1 MCFDWQKII
10 KRFLIVGCWLCF
22 GLHFSLAQTAR
33 QPAKQ
38 QNSISQMLSQATN
51 LLTDARTRED
61 YAQIKTI
68 LLKVLTAAPKNVAAH
83 TLAGFVA
90 DREND
95 LKTAEK
101 HFATA
106 IRLQPESP
114 ETHNNYGA
122 ILTRLKR
129 ENEAAK
135 EFEISLKLN
144 PNQPSAQANLAQIH
158 FERGKPADL
167 QTARRLFEK
176 VFQSAPDVEIARSL
190 VIIALRLNEI
200 ERAAQDFKRY
210 AQLAENITLPNA
222 SRIEL
227 ASALLERGLNA
238 EAVHELEK
246 AVALDSSNVVA
257 IILLSRAYLKQKNI
271 KSAGRTLESA
281 LSRGVNDARLY
292 AVLTDVYEA
301 GGYYENAVP
310 AMKIA
315 IERDPRNEHYRFRYG
330 MLLIETKAPPAAV
343 IRLKEAVQEFPRSAR
358 LWLGLGIAQYY
369 DSKLNDAEQS
379 INRALE
385 LNPKLV
391 LAFTYLAFIRNVNG
405 QSEAA
410 NSYLKRA
417 LALEENNAV
426 IHYLLADNLQKIAT
440 SDVALIEKHLRRA
453 IQLDSELSGAYLALG
468 RSYARQKK
476 FTEAAPLL
484 EKTIKLEPNRTEA
497 YYQLAQVYAR
507 LKRPDESRAMLA
519 KFKEL
524 SESDK
529 NKTKTEYAELL
540 RRLANVQF

>member
-1 MCFDWQKII
+1 MCFGI
-10 KRFLIVGCWLCF
+10 
-22 GLHFSLAQTAR
+22 HFSPAQTVRQPVKQQDSITQMLAQ
-33 QPAKQ
+33 
-38 QNSISQMLSQATN
+38 ATS
-51 LLTDARTRED
+51 LLAGAQTGENYTR
-61 YAQIKTI
+61 IKTI
-68 LLKVLTAAPKNVAAH
+68 LSKVLTAAPKNVEAH

-101 HFATA
+101 HFAAA

-129 ENEAAK
+129 HNEAAK

-167 QTARRLFEK
+167 QAARTLFEK

-190 VIIALRLNEI
+190 VIIALRLNET
-200 ERAAQDFKRY
+200 ERAARDFTAY
-210 AQLAENITLPNA
+210 AKLAENITLPNA

-227 ASALLERGLNA
+227 ASALFERGLNA
-238 EAVHELEK
+238 EAVYELEK
-246 AVALDSSNVVA
+246 AVAVDSSNVEAV
-257 IILLSRAYLKQKNI
+257 ILLSRAYLKQKNI

-281 LSRGVNDARLY
+281 LARGAADARIY
-292 AVLTDVYEA
+292 AALTDVYEA
-301 GGYYENAVP
+301 GGYYENAIP

-343 IRLKEAVQEFPRSAR
+343 IRLKEAVREFPRSAR
-358 LWLGLGIAQYY
+358 VWLGLGIAQYY

-379 INRALE
+379 LNRALE

-391 LAFTYLAFIRNVNG
+391 LAVAYLAFIKNVGG

-410 NSYLKRA
+410 NSYYERA
-417 LALEENNAV
+417 LAIEEKNAV
-426 IHYLLADNLQKIAT
+426 LHYLLADNLQKIAT
-440 SDVALIEKHLRRA
+440 SDVAVIEKHLRRA
-453 IQLDSELSGAYLALG
+453 IELDAELGGAYLALG
-468 RSYARQKK
+468 RIYTRQKQ

-484 EKTIKLEPNRTEA
+484 EKTIQLDPNRTEA

-507 LKRPDESRAMLA
+507 LKRADESRALLT

-524 SESDK
+524 SERDK
-529 NKTKTEYAELL
+529 NQTKTEYAELL
-540 RRLANVQF
+540 RRMANVRF